1 MTVPKKSEGFTTYE
15 RRFLA
20 SLIHQVWRACQ
31 GFVAIVVERGPAEA
45 VYALEDLSE
54 WSAAQSAR
62 LRAGSRRPQVIRGAA
77 RPQTVGTAA
86 RRVAGELLKDVGT
99 FCSGIGDLLGNA
111 QQSPLDPDEVEDEAL
126 TMIEGF
132 LGWTTLMAGQLG
144 ISRNLRPQTLWHE
157 R

>member
-1 MTVPKKSEGFTTYE
+1 MPKKTEGFTTYE
-15 RRFLA
+15 KRLLA
-20 SLIHQVWRACQ
+20 GLIHQVWRACQ

-45 VYALEDLSE
+45 VYALEDLAE
-54 WSAAQSAR
+54 WSTAQSAR
-62 LRAGSRRPQVIRGAA
+62 LRAPSGRPRTESTGA
-77 RPQTVGTAA
+77 RPETLGAPA
-86 RRVAGELLKDVGT
+86 RRVACEMLKDIRT
-99 FCSGIGDLLGNA
+99 FCGGIGDLLGNA